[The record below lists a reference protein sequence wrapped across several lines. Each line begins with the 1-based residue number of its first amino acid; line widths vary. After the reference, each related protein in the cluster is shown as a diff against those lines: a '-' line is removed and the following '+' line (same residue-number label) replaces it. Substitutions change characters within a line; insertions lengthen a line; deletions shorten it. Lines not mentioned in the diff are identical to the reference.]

1 MTNRLI
7 KAAHEIASIEKACNL
22 GDRTFDYI
30 LTKIKEGVS
39 EKELAFEIKH
49 FIKKHKAKTSFPPIV
64 AFSKNSAFP
73 HHKPTNQKLVKN
85 QQIKIDL
92 GVKLNNYCSDMTR
105 TVFFG
110 SASAEYKKMYQT
122 VLDAQK
128 NALEVLGTGRTRL
141 LAKNVVYHLRGGSVD
156 HLEGGS
162 PKRSEGHDSFE
173 VDSRGIKASSVDK
186 VARDHIT
193 SKGYPTIPHS
203 LGHGI
208 GLEVHEAPIISPK
221 SKDTLN
227 IGMVFTI
234 EPGIYLPG
242 FWGIRIEDVVVLE
255 KSGLRLLTHA
265 PKNLIEL

>member
-1 MTNRLI
+1 
-7 KAAHEIASIEKACNL
+7 
-22 GDRTFDYI
+22 
-30 LTKIKEGVS
+30 
-39 EKELAFEIKH
+39 
-49 FIKKHKAKTSFPPIV
+49 
-64 AFSKNSAFP
+64 
-73 HHKPTNQKLVKN
+73 
-85 QQIKIDL
+85 
-92 GVKLNNYCSDMTR
+92 MTR

-128 NALEVLGTGRTRL
+128 NALEVLGSKESPSRRRL
-141 LAKNVVYHLRGGSVD
+141 LAKNVVYHLGDGSVD

-186 VARDHIT
+186 VARDHIA

-242 FWGIRIEDVVVLE
+242 FGGIRIEDVVVLE